1 MRSFEEKKGKKIFVE
16 NRLKESLNRIL
27 LPTRSF
33 QLSLLSRDAHRAL
46 NRKPVKIERERGK
59 EKILKERERQK
70 RRESEKHI
78 FEMRDEGSYEST

>member
-46 NRKPVKIERERGK
+46 NRKPVKIERE
-59 EKILKERERQK
+59 KERERKGENIERK
-70 RRESEKHI
+70 RKTKKKRE
-78 FEMRDEGSYEST
+78 